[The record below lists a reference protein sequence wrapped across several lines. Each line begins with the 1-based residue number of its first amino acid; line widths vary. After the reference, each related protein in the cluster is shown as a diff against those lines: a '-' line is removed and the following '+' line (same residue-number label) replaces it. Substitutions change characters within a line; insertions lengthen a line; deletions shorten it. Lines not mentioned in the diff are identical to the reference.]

1 MTAAD
6 EARLVADKSLPVWEL
21 PATEGHVVVQLGD
34 EEWAGVR
41 AVPVLTVGC
50 VTDEHNGRRAVVT
63 GRFRAPWWEEGRE
76 EHAAY
81 CQMCARLAVFMGMF
95 TPDFDGWQP

>member
-1 MTAAD
+1 MTAAEERQLVED
-6 EARLVADKSLPVWEL
+6 KKLPVYDWRAPRGSVIGILGGDWAGPVVPVQRLV
-21 PATEGHVVVQLGD
+21 
-34 EEWAGVR
+34 
-41 AVPVLTVGC
+41 C
-50 VTDEHNGRRAVVT
+50 VTDEHGERPAVVT

-81 CQMCARLAVFMGMF
+81 CQHCARLAVFMGMF